1 MSPAYLLFNR
11 ELRTSFE
18 LIKPATLKET
28 IQRQQKHQVQ
38 RWNLQAKNRIFATGS
53 SVLARNY
60 GSGPKWVPAT
70 VAAQTGL
77 LSYKVKTDENLS
89 WRRHTGQ
96 LLGGASTVTD
106 LPEVNDAI
114 DQIDDN
120 SLTSVVS
127 TNEPMMTTNAP
138 FANEPSSSPAGS
150 GNQIGHRYPVRE
162 WRPPQHLLD
171 YT

>member
-1 MSPAYLLFNR
+1 MVRMKEIARSYFWWPGVNGQIEEKA
-11 ELRTSFE
+11 RTCTSC
-18 LIKPATLKET
+18 
-28 IQRQQKHQVQ
+28 QRIRNAPQLAP
-38 RWNLQAKNRIFATGS
+38 RCS